1 MDLPE
6 ACQAC
11 SEGGLSRLVAPSPKY
26 DPVEHG
32 ALCHECPLN
41 GRTVV
46 PPSGAEDPE
55 LVIVG
60 EGPGEQEVR
69 QGRPFV
75 GPSGKKLDEL
85 LREAGGIRRSQ
96 VWISNAVLC
105 RAEVPNLKTKARF
118 EVKNY
123 IAWLQAENK
132 RRRKEAKETGGVLR
146 LLKSPFTCCKP
157 RLRRELKRA
166 EIAAAARGQPNGAII
181 VPLGN
186 FAMKVV
192 TGLVGVM
199 KYRGSPLNT
208 DYLENDE

>member
-1 MDLPE
+1 M
-6 ACQAC
+6 AT
-11 SEGGLSRLVAPSPKY
+11 PKY

-46 PPSGAEDPE
+46 PPSGAEDPD
-55 LVIVG
+55 LVVVG

-69 QGRPFV
+69 RLRAFD
-75 GPSGKKLDEL
+75 GPSGKKLDEM
-85 LREAGGIRRSQ
+85 LRAAGTERRRVWVTNGI
-96 VWISNAVLC
+96 LC
-105 RAEVPNLKTKARF
+105 RCEVPNLKTKARF

-123 IAWLQAENK
+123 ITWLQAENK

-166 EIAAAARGQPNGAII
+166 EAVAKARGQPNGAII